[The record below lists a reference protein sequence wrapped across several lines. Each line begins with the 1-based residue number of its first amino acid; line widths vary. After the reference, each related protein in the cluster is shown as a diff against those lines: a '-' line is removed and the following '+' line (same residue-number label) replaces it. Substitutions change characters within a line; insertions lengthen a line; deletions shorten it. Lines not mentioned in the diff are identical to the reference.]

1 MPVPVLINLAANL
14 YSSPYLIPIGVVL
27 FVISIIRAYAQ
38 GRSTNRERD
47 LHGRTILLTGA
58 FTSLGSTV
66 LEALAIRGAHII
78 ALTHMPIES
87 PEVTL
92 IVEALRERTKNES
105 IFVEQCDVLDIKSTR
120 GFCTNFLTGKDQRL
134 DAIVF
139 AHEYEHVG
147 PLYASKGEKATCEET
162 RSAANDSTFLI
173 ITLLLPTLLVA
184 PAERDIRIVSIINP
198 FYAAAVPRFPQ
209 SPPVEGSQFLRQGYY
224 ALRTVLLMR
233 HLQRVLDA
241 LPQAPAPNP
250 DAASAAAA
258 SNKTQKSNIVSV
270 SVSPGF
276 SRHDTVAPLL
286 RAKLGTRESSLIG
299 FVAYLLLLPLL
310 HILTKTP
317 SHAVQSVLH
326 ALFLPTPFKFASMPA
341 NQESKDVVDARPS
354 EEVLKPGAL
363 YADCSVVSLDLR
375 DRIQLPGPDDKQGE
389 PSQAKLVDDG
399 EYGGEAL
406 GRFVWESFEESL
418 KAREKNATS
427 SAPQTPTD
435 KKDN

>member
-1 MPVPVLINLAANL
+1 MPVPVLVNLAANL
-14 YSSPYLIPIGVVL
+14 YSSPYLVHVVVTL

-66 LEALAIRGAHII
+66 LEALANRGAHII
-78 ALTHMPIES
+78 ALTHIPIES
-87 PEVTL
+87 PEVAL

-120 GFCTNFLTGKDQRL
+120 DFCTKFLTGKDHRL

-147 PLYASKGEKATCEET
+147 PYFASKEEKAACEEI
-162 RSAANDSTFLI
+162 RSATSDSTFLI

-198 FYAAAVPRFPQ
+198 FYAAAVPHFPQ
-209 SPPVEGSQFLRQGYY
+209 PPPVEGSQFLREGYY
-224 ALRTVLLMR
+224 ALRTVVLVR

-241 LPQAPAPNP
+241 LPQAPPPNP

-286 RAKLGTRESSLIG
+286 RAKLSTRESFIG
-299 FVAYLLLLPLL
+299 FVAYVLLLPLL
-310 HILTKTP
+310 HIFTKTP

-341 NQESKDVVDARPS
+341 NQESKDLVDARPS

-375 DRIQLPGPDDKQGE
+375 DRAQLPESDDKKEE
-389 PSQAKLVDDG
+389 PSQAKLMDDG

-406 GRFVWESFEESL
+406 GRFIWESFEETL
-418 KAREKNATS
+418 KAREENATS
-427 SAPQTPTD
+427 NVPQAPAD
-435 KKDN
+435 KKDD